1 MGDRKR
7 GVGQTRDVS
16 SPADAREHDP
26 LAPNVAASAHP
37 LVVAAQR
44 VADDFAADADVV
56 ERTGVTRARLDVA
69 ASAGLATPW
78 LDPATGEAV
87 PAEVT
92 RTIVELIAGACPST
106 WFVLTQHRS
115 AWESATLTDVAVLR
129 ERWAMPLST
138 GRALGAVAF
147 AHLRRPGP
155 PQVVATRDGDGWR
168 VSGRLDW
175 ITGWGVTDVL
185 ALMVE
190 TPDGQVLQTLIP
202 AESRPGLAVTPPL
215 DLLAMG
221 ATSTV
226 GASLDAL
233 RIEPDEVA
241 LTLDKDDWTAIDRQ
255 RTANA
260 VPAVF
265 GMIRAICRDLADVA
279 ERRGDH
285 EAAEVA
291 QRIAARAAGGRASAY
306 ALIDDADPEERTDER
321 VRLRADSLAL
331 LSAAARALVIAS
343 GGRALD
349 GASRPARWSRE
360 AMFMN
365 VQAQTGSLRSAQL
378 AELLDD

>member
-1 MGDRKR
+1 MP
-7 GVGQTRDVS
+7 
-16 SPADAREHDP
+16 PADASASDP
-26 LAPNVAASAHP
+26 LAPSAEVVAHP
-37 LVVAAQR
+37 FVATAQSI
-44 VADDFAADADVV
+44 ADDFAADADSV
-56 ERTGVTRARLDVA
+56 EHAGVTRARLDAA

-78 LDPATGEAV
+78 LDPATGKAV

-92 RTIVELIAGACPST
+92 RTIVELIAGSCPST

-115 AWESATLTDVAVLR
+115 AWESATLTEVATLR
-129 ERWAMPLST
+129 ERWAAPLST

-147 AHLRRPGP
+147 AHLRRSGP
-155 PQVVATRDGDGWR
+155 PQVVATRDGEGWR

-175 ITGWGVTDVL
+175 ITGWGLTDVL

-202 AESRPGLAVTPPL
+202 ARARPGLILTPPL

-233 RIEPDEVA
+233 RIEPGEVA
-241 LTLDKDDWTAIDRQ
+241 ITLDKDDWTALDRQ

-265 GMIRAICRDLADVA
+265 GMIRSICRDLDDVA
-279 ERRGDH
+279 ERRGDAD
-285 EAAEVA
+285 AAEVA
-291 QRIAARAAGGRASAY
+291 RRIVERAAVVRASAY
-306 ALIDDADPEERTDER
+306 ALIDDVAPDERSDER

-349 GASRPARWSRE
+349 GGSRPARWSRE

-378 AELLDD
+378 RGVLSP